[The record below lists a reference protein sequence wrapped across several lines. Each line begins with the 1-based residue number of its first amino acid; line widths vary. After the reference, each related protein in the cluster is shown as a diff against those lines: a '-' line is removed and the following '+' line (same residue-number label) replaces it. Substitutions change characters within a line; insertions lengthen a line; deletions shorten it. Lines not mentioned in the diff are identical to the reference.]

1 MSYTPYLNQVYE
13 KLKHELLESGKLFED
28 DKFPP
33 NINSI
38 AKTKTKQAKEY
49 DIHWKRP
56 DKIVNKPLFI
66 VDGVN
71 PNDLNQGDSTN
82 CWYRVFSSFFQMTI
96 VIN

>member
-71 PNDLNQGDSTN
+71 PNDLNHGDSTN
-82 CWYRVFSSFFQMTI
+82 CWYRVFSSFF
-96 VIN
+96 